1 MKYLLSQSKL
11 FSHFL
16 GDARSAPVPAAGTG
30 AAIKKGGAAAAVSKD
45 APDSVTKRR
54 RLTEKEEDAQ
64 LLRTE
69 EAELP
74 PTTRLSVQPSNINGQ
89 MRPYQLEGLNF
100 LISLF
105 ERGVNGILA
114 DEMGLVRVRTRG
126 GGAGGEGG
134 NDLRGRGVLRV
145 KCIGGRGVCLSS
157 SGCKAGWDPV
167 GLASVCCGVLWLVWE
182 CVLTQRSVDLAVPSV
197 FVVTWSL
204 VPGLHGLSVL
214 FHSTG

>member
-11 FSHFL
+11 FRHFL
-16 GDARSAPVPAAGTG
+16 GDARSSPPPS
-30 AAIKKGGAAAAVSKD
+30 GAAAAAVAAAVAKMGAAAKD
-45 APDSVTKRR
+45 APGSATKRR

-74 PTTRLSVQPSNINGQ
+74 PTTRLAVQPANIKGE

-114 DEMGLVRVRTRG
+114 DEMGLVR
-126 GGAGGEGG
+126 
-134 NDLRGRGVLRV
+134 L
-145 KCIGGRGVCLSS
+145 
-157 SGCKAGWDPV
+157 
-167 GLASVCCGVLWLVWE
+167 
-182 CVLTQRSVDLAVPSV
+182 
-197 FVVTWSL
+197 
-204 VPGLHGLSVL
+204 
-214 FHSTG
+214 